1 MGKPMAII
9 GAGNG
14 GQAFA
19 GYLSLHGR
27 TVKIFDV
34 VQSTVDKLTELGG
47 VVLEGHSDVTGFGKI
62 ELASTDIGK
71 VMEGCE
77 IILVVLP
84 SIYHKDMAKKM
95 APHLKDGQIVVLNP
109 NASLGP
115 VEFKNTLKECGCTAD
130 IIIAGTSTLL
140 FACRAIEVG
149 RVEVSGQKASLSAA
163 AYPSKY
169 NDLVAEKF
177 ADILPQFNFRD
188 DILRVSL
195 DNLNAMMHPAPTLL
209 YTAKI
214 EHEEDFQYYL
224 DFTPSQGALVEALD
238 AERMALGKAYGL
250 ELRTLVD
257 EYKNTYETS
266 GNNKYEVI
274 TNAVSAYTG
283 IKGQKT
289 MRTRYLMEDIPYSL
303 VALQTMGQ
311 VAGVPTPCISAVITV
326 ARAIIPEMD
335 EGRTRKNLGLEGV
348 DKEAFEAMCREG

>member
-1 MGKPMAII
+1 MR
-9 GAGNG
+9 NHSG
-14 GQAFA
+14 GTAF
-19 GYLSLHGR
+19 Y
-27 TVKIFDV
+27 
-34 VQSTVDKLTELGG
+34 
-47 VVLEGHSDVTGFGKI
+47 
-62 ELASTDIGK
+62 
-71 VMEGCE
+71 
-77 IILVVLP
+77 
-84 SIYHKDMAKKM
+84 YHKDMAKKGT
-95 APHLKDGQIVVLNP
+95 LSEDGQIVVLNP

-115 VEFKNTLKECGCTAD
+115 VEFKNTLKECGCTAN
-130 IIIAGTSTLL
+130 IILAGTSTLL
-140 FACRAIEVG
+140 FACRAVEVG
-149 RVEVSGQKASLSAA
+149 KVEVSGQKASLSAA
-163 AYPSKY
+163 AYPAKF

-177 ADILPQFNFRD
+177 ADILPQFNFID

-250 ELRTLVD
+250 ELRTMVD
-257 EYKNTYETS
+257 EYKHTYDTF
-266 GNNKYEVI
+266 GDTMYEVV
-274 TNAVSAYTG
+274 TNAVSSYTG

-348 DKEAFEAMCREG
+348 DKVVFEAMCREG